1 MRQRLLNL
9 LITIDQL
16 LRVVPT
22 WEELKAELPV
32 LQWPN

>member
-16 LRVVPT
+16 LRVVST
-22 WEELKAELPV
+22 LEELEAELPP
-32 LQWPN
+32 LEWPE